1 MGTETVI
8 DVILLLAKAPR
19 TAEQTAR
26 HLGIEKNHAQAVLK
40 RLHDRGIIYVADE
53 VPPIVGPAA
62 AIYDV
67 QPGLAP
73 HARPDCP
80 RWSTL
85 SPKER
90 YERRLDYYG
99 EAVLEQAAAT
109 RSAKAK
115 QTKEKS

>member
-26 HLGIEKNHAQAVLK
+26 HLGIEKKHAQAVLK

-62 AIYDV
+62 AIYGL
-67 QPGLAP
+67 QPGLVP
-73 HARPDCP
+73 HARPGCP
-80 RWSTL
+80 RWPTL
-85 SPKER
+85 SPEER
-90 YERRLDYYG
+90 YQRRLDYYG
-99 EAVLEQAAAT
+99 EAALEQAAAT
-109 RSAKAK
+109 RSTKAK